1 VCQISLTTI
10 AFIALQLRLGY
21 IWGKK
26 TQIQSITI
34 LLESFVSDWT
44 LGGGICN
51 LFLLGNLFTT
61 HTIRYFGSS
70 SNRDEKRTGDSQ
82 LLTFGDIP
90 IIRERG
96 GFTHANI
103 PAAGF
108 LEERRISLALVTDVV
123 DHSIFPCF
131 TLIFLSDEAYAA
143 VPLDERKSINLGY
156 RYSPLLL
163 FICLLN
169 HAVQLVCESWVEVL
183 RRLDAELSVKV
194 SRIRQIRYN
203 PLKYFSSVI
212 FSTILPRKISCLTT
226 TYF

>member
-1 VCQISLTTI
+1 
-10 AFIALQLRLGY
+10 LRLGY

-96 GFTHANI
+96 GFYHANESE
-103 PAAGF
+103 AF
-108 LEERRISLALVTDVV
+108 EKRRISVALVADVL
-123 DHSIFPCF
+123 DESTFPCF
-131 TLIFLSDEAYAA
+131 TLIVISDKGYVA
-143 VPLDERKSINLGY
+143 VPLDERKSINPGH

-163 FICLLN
+163 FISLLN
-169 HAVQLVCESWVEVL
+169 NAIQLVCESWVEVL

-194 SRIRQIRYN
+194 SGTQ
-203 PLKYFSSVI
+203 
-212 FSTILPRKISCLTT
+212 
-226 TYF
+226 